1 MVEQTH
7 HRRQRFACNLS
18 GGTRSDPT
26 ISPIAR
32 STMITTSSFR
42 RPVALLPCGGVPGL
56 ARRYSEAAEE
66 SVYDGACVS
75 KSSREPSVVAVCAG
89 RARGSCTAEARSV
102 HSAGIRDLL
111 PSGKIRMRCS
121 LPLRCVDPRTSSDL
135 PSNGWRAR
143 IMVTLSGRC

>member
-1 MVEQTH
+1 MSALSSDFCAHDGVDSEELFGYALIEQTH

-75 KSSREPSVVAVCAG
+75 KSSREP
-89 RARGSCTAEARSV
+89 
-102 HSAGIRDLL
+102 
-111 PSGKIRMRCS
+111 
-121 LPLRCVDPRTSSDL
+121 
-135 PSNGWRAR
+135 
-143 IMVTLSGRC
+143 